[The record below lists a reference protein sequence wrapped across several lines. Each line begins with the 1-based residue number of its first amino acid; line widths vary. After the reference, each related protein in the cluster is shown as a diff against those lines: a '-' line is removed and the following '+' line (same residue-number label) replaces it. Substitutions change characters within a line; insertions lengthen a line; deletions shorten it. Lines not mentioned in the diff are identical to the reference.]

1 MQLAPSLHRLGTSS
15 LVNSYLVEEAGELT
29 LIDAGL
35 PGLWKDLVAELHTI
49 GRSPSDIR
57 AVLLTHGDVDHVG
70 FAERLRHDHGVPV
83 WVSDADAAE
92 ARGEVPK
99 PKAAIGPV
107 RLLPTV
113 QFLAYAALRGGLR
126 STPVKEVRTF
136 GAGVSLDVPG
146 SPQVIGLPCHTP
158 GSVAFYMRGVDALF
172 MGDAMTTR
180 SVVMRDRVPACGSR
194 APA

>member
-1 MQLAPSLHRLGTSS
+1 
-15 LVNSYLVEEAGELT
+15 
-29 LIDAGL
+29 
-35 PGLWKDLVAELHTI
+35 
-49 GRSPSDIR
+49 
-57 AVLLTHGDVDHVG
+57 VDHVG

-126 STPVKEVRTF
+126 STPVRRSERSEQ
-136 GAGVSLDVPG
+136 ASR
-146 SPQVIGLPCHTP
+146 SMRGLAASHRFTGPHS
-158 GSVAFYMRGVDALF
+158 GSVAFYMQASMRF
-172 MGDAMTTR
+172 FW
-180 SVVMRDRVPACGSR
+180 VMR
-194 APA
+194 